1 MFSDMNIQNLINEYT
16 LGDSMAQ
23 LSRKYA
29 ITSYKIKKILE
40 DNNIHIR
47 TRAEQNKI
55 SNAQRA
61 SSVNNDYFSN
71 ITTVNQAWLLGF
83 LAADGWIEKDRN
95 RINLELSIVDK
106 EILEK
111 IKKEVQI
118 ENKILER
125 ETNKGFSIA
134 RLSWT
139 SGIQKNKLA
148 HYGIVPNKTYKEM
161 HLPLFKNEDLTYAFI
176 LGYFDGDG
184 SISINNDYC
193 RFRICAYRP
202 ELLKDIYIFL
212 NKKGSLNQNSKGLW
226 ELSIS
231 TTYSIPLFQK
241 LYSLNSLH
249 LARKYNKFLE
259 YNTSKRV

>member
-1 MFSDMNIQNLINEYT
+1 MDIQELINKYE
-16 LGDSMAQ
+16 LGASMAQ
-23 LSRKYA
+23 LSREYN
-29 ITSYKIKKILE
+29 ITAYRVKKILE
-40 DNNIHIR
+40 ESNIYIR

-61 SSVNNDYFSN
+61 KSVNNEYFSN

-83 LAADGWIEKDRN
+83 LAADGWVEEERN
-95 RINLELSIVDK
+95 RINLELSFVDK

-118 ENKILER
+118 ENSILER
-125 ETNKGFSIA
+125 ETNKGFSIV

-139 SGIQKNKLA
+139 SGVQKNKLA

-161 HLPLFKNEDLTYAFI
+161 HLPMFENQNLIYAFI

-184 SISINNDYC
+184 SISINEDYC
-193 RFRICAYRP
+193 RFRICAHRP
-202 ELLKDIYIFL
+202 ELLQDIYNFL
-212 NKKGSLNQNSKGLW
+212 GKHGSLNQNARGLW

-231 TTYSIPLFQK
+231 TTYSVPLFQK

>member
-1 MFSDMNIQNLINEYT
+1 MNIQILINEYN
-16 LGDSMAQ
+16 LGASMAQ
-23 LSRKYA
+23 LSRKYN
-29 ITSYKIKKILE
+29 ITTYKVKKILE
-40 DNNIHIR
+40 ENNIHIR
-47 TRAEQNKI
+47 NRAEQNKI

-71 ITTVNQAWLLGF
+71 IKTVNQAWLLGF
-83 LAADGWIEKDRN
+83 LAADGWVEEDRN
-95 RINLELSIVDK
+95 RINLELSAIDK

-111 IKKEVQI
+111 IKEEVEI
-118 ENKILER
+118 ENGILER
-125 ETNKGFSIA
+125 ETNKGFSIV

-139 SGIQKNKLA
+139 SGIQKDKLA

-161 HLPLFKNEDLTYAFI
+161 HLPIFENKDLTYAFI

-184 SISINNDYC
+184 SISISDDYC
-193 RFRICAYRP
+193 RFRICAHRP
-202 ELLKDIYIFL
+202 ELLHDIYNFL
-212 NKKGSLNQNSKGLW
+212 GESGSLSQDNRGLW

-231 TTYSIPLFQK
+231 TTHSVPLFKK

>member
-1 MFSDMNIQNLINEYT
+1 MNTQELINEYD
-16 LGDSMAQ
+16 LGASMAQ
-23 LSRKYA
+23 LSRKYN
-29 ITSYKIKKILE
+29 ITTYKIKKILE
-40 DNNIHIR
+40 ENNIHIR
-47 TRAEQNKI
+47 NRAEQNRI
-55 SNAQRA
+55 SNAQRV
-61 SSVNNDYFSN
+61 SSVNNNYFSN
-71 ITTVNQAWLLGF
+71 ITTVNQAWVLGF
-83 LAADGWIEKDRN
+83 LAADGWIEQDRN
-95 RINLELSIVDK
+95 RINIELSAVDK

-111 IKKEVQI
+111 IKQELEI
-118 ENKILER
+118 ENGILER

-139 SGIQKNKLA
+139 SGVQKDKLA

-161 HLPLFKNEDLTYAFI
+161 HLPMFENEDLIYAFI

-184 SISINNDYC
+184 SISIDNNYC

-202 ELLKDIYIFL
+202 ELLQDIYTFL
-212 NKKGSLNQNSKGLW
+212 GKHGSLNQNARGLW

-231 TTYSIPLFQK
+231 TTYSVPLFKK

-259 YNTSKRV
+259 YNISKRV